1 MLYRRQVLKLAQ
13 GMVLNMVGTTIA
25 KDQFTDTQGYYI
37 KEIVTRSFHDR
48 IYIVSIGMNA
58 KFKVD
63 SHFSN
68 AQPFIHFSRP
78 MKL

>member
-1 MLYRRQVLKLAQ
+1 
-13 GMVLNMVGTTIA
+13 MVGTMIA
-25 KDQFTDTQGYYI
+25 KDQFNETKGYYI
-37 KEIVTRSFHDR
+37 KEVAIITRSFQDR
-48 IYIVSIGMNA
+48 IYIASMGMNT

-68 AQPFIHFSRP
+68 AYPFIHFSLS